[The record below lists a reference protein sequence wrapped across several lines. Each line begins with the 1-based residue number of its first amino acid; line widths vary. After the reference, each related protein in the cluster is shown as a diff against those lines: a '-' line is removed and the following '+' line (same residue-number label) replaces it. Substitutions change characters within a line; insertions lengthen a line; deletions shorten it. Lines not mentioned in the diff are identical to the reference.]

1 MNARVFLVVLMSAIF
16 MGVWTSDQNAMNE
29 AIARKNRIRSSVNR
43 IAADCLPLES
53 QQDEA
58 APIDAADVQEE
69 TQQDD
74 ESAAAVVPT
83 IETIQTYFQASLIMT
98 VSAPVL
104 VSADAKPVGAK
115 SVDVES
121 LEDHSV
127 SVVEIS
133 GEAFASIQDILST
146 DEVEVAVVAEKTS
159 EANEES
165 SSLVESPSPV
175 ESPTAVESQECIETK
190 TETSPLL
197 PEQAEPLATSAGMVA
212 LPLTAAGNC
221 IPLPKNLASGTWQVM
236 AQSGELFRITVDRNA
251 NTLSGDVLSRSNEL
265 IEESFC
271 ITVTPEGD
279 RWCFVRSF
287 VDAPVANAK
296 VTTQFFTPIQE

>member
-1 MNARVFLVVLMSAIF
+1 MNARVFLVVLMSAMF

-29 AIARKNRIRSSVNR
+29 AIARRNRIHSSVNR
-43 IAADCLPLES
+43 IAADCLPMES
-53 QQDEA
+53 HQDKA
-58 APIDAADVQEE
+58 APVNAADVQEE
-69 TQQDD
+69 TQPDD

-83 IETIQTYFQASLIMT
+83 IETIQTDFQASLIMA
-98 VSAPVL
+98 VSVPVL
-104 VSADAKPVGAK
+104 VSVDAEHVDAK

-121 LEDHSV
+121 LENHSV

-133 GEAFASIQDILST
+133 GESLASIQDILST
-146 DEVEVAVVAEKTS
+146 DEVEAAVVTEETS

-165 SSLVESPSPV
+165 PSAVEAPS
-175 ESPTAVESQECIETK
+175 AVESEECIESE

-197 PEQAEPLATSAGMVA
+197 TEQTEPLATSAGMVA

-251 NTLSGDVLSRSNEL
+251 NTLSSDVLSRSVDL
-265 IEESFC
+265 FEESFC

-287 VDAPVANAK
+287 VDAPMTNAK
-296 VTTQFFTPIQE
+296 VTTQFFAPIQE